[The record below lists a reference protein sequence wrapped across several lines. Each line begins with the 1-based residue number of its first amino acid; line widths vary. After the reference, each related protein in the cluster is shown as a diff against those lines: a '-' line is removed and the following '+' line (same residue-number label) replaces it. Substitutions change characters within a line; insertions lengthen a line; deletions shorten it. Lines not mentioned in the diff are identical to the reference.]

1 VVQQKSRLRHFS
13 ETYLSDLSDYETNV
27 VIGNLS
33 DQILELANELTI
45 NQKGGKNPT

>member
-1 VVQQKSRLRHFS
+1 MVQQKSRLRHFS

-27 VIGNLS
+27 VIGNPS

-45 NQKGGKNPT
+45 NHKGGKNPT